1 MTPEAFSRY
10 WESRYPGTPPVG
22 YVLREKYIDLWLRIH
37 TLPESKR
44 YAAND
49 DQREEILRRH
59 NTVLADMLGERHP
72 FILVLTSYSETSQVV
87 RPSTW
92 LKDYYP
98 DSQPFATVQ
107 MDSSADS
114 ASYWHFFM
122 ATRVWEPHV
131 FDNLLM
137 LIADNIVA
145 NVLFVNED
153 RASVYAPYDG
163 GADIIAS
170 SPSERDNMRQTY
182 ASWLSKEPTGL

>member
-1 MTPEAFSRY
+1 LAA
-10 WESRYPGTPPVG
+10 
-22 YVLREKYIDLWLRIH
+22 VLREGY
-37 TLPESKR
+37 
-44 YAAND
+44 
-49 DQREEILRRH
+49 
-59 NTVLADMLGERHP
+59 P
-72 FILVLTSYSETSQVV
+72 FILVLTSYSETSQAVL
-87 RPSTW
+87 PNTW
-92 LKDYYP
+92 LKDHYP

-107 MDSSADS
+107 MNNSADP

-122 ATRVWEPHV
+122 VIRVWESHA
-131 FDNLLM
+131 FDDLLM

-145 NVLFVNED
+145 NVLFVNEG